1 MNGQLLKSEKL
12 RQPQTR
18 IDNHTNSKKTLT
30 QLSPKVKVA
39 KQSRIPTLSPTSS
52 PPPPPPRQCYRE
64 DSHKRAVE
72 AIHDEEE
79 KLLNL
84 HMTILRVCLMFLYF

>member
-18 IDNHTNSKKTLT
+18 IDNHTNSKKPLT